1 MSTLTFFHLSAVDSE
16 NVWSYLEECDIF
28 SAAKIVAQSKI
39 IIEAHDISKSVN
51 GRTESQYRFCRFLSS
66 ASLRDITLNETC
78 NESSTKLLSG
88 CTSAVFLSQVCAVL
102 YITSRES

>member
-1 MSTLTFFHLSAVDSE
+1 MFLLLSAVDSE
-16 NVWSYLEECDIF
+16 NVWSFLEECDIF
-28 SAAKIVAQSKI
+28 NAAKIVAQSKI
-39 IIEAHDISKSVN
+39 IIEAHDISKSIDCN

-66 ASLRDITLNETC
+66 ASIRDITLNEIC

-102 YITSRES
+102 HIA